1 MAISERKIQSEIVAA
16 LRKHER
22 VAWCYVTSTG
32 TYKGMRGGSLIRIG
46 LNGMPDI
53 LGQLTDGRLFG
64 IEVKQ
69 PGKTP
74 NPDQLAFL
82 GKIQENNGVSGW
94 ADNVESAI
102 KIIENN

>member
-1 MAISERKIQSEIVAA
+1 MASEERKIQTAVIKA
-16 LRKHER
+16 LRASES

-69 PGKTP
+69 SGKMP
-74 NPDQLAFL
+74 KPEQLEFL
-82 GKIQENNGVSGW
+82 ENIRLNNGVSGW
-94 ADNVESAI
+94 CDSVESALE
-102 KIIENN
+102 IIRK